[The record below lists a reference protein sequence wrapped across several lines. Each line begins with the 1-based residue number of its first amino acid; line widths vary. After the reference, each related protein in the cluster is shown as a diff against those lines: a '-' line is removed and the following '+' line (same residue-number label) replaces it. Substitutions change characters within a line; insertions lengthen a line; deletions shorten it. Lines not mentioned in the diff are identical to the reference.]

1 MLKKD
6 VSKTFVTLEV
16 LVGILTIAYWILF
29 FFVPDSVQSF
39 PNEPSY
45 MIFEKTFVAADMWMT
60 LAFFLSAYYLLKK
73 DLKGVL
79 WGIIAGGTFVYLGFM
94 DSLYNIENGKYAF
107 IFYSNASQVG
117 MIFEL
122 IINLA
127 SFIFGAVTII
137 YMWRFMQ
144 SDLPENRLSK

>member
-6 VSKTFVTLEV
+6 VSKTFIVLEIA
-16 LVGILTIAYWILF
+16 VGVLTIVYCICF

-39 PNEPSY
+39 PKESSY
-45 MIFEKTFVAADMWMT
+45 MIFEKAFVAADMWMA

-73 DLKGVL
+73 NMKGIL
-79 WGIIAGGTFVYLGFM
+79 WGIIAGGTSVYLGLM
-94 DSLYNIENGKYAF
+94 DSLYNTFVLNIL
-107 IFYSNASQVG
+107 IFYSNDSQVD

-127 SFIFGAVTII
+127 SFVFGAAAII
-137 YMWRFMQ
+137 YVWNFIKAE
-144 SDLPENRLSK
+144 DVK

>member
-6 VSKTFVTLEV
+6 VSKTFIVLEIT
-16 LVGILTIAYWILF
+16 VGVLTIAYWLFF

-39 PNEPSY
+39 PKESSY
-45 MIFEKTFVAADMWMT
+45 MIYEKTFVAADMWMT

-73 DLKGVL
+73 NMKGIL
-79 WGIIAGGTFVYLGFM
+79 WGIIGGGTFVYLGLM

-107 IFYSNASQVG
+107 ILYGNNSQVG

-127 SFIFGAVTII
+127 SFIFGAAAII
-137 YMWRFMQ
+137 YVWKFMQ
-144 SDLPENRLSK
+144 VETGQ

>member
-6 VSKTFVTLEV
+6 ISKTFIWLEV
-16 LVGILTIAYWILF
+16 VVAVLTLVYWVLF

-45 MIFEKTFVAADMWMT
+45 MIFEKTFVAADVWMT
-60 LAFFLSAYYLLKK
+60 LAFFLSAWYLLKK
-73 DLKGVL
+73 DPKGVL
-79 WGIIAGGTFVYLGFM
+79 WGIIAGGTFIYLGFM
-94 DSLYNIENGKYAF
+94 DSLYNLENGKYAF
-107 IFYSNASQVG
+107 IFYGNGSQVG

-127 SFIFGAVTII
+127 SFIFGAITIKYVWKLI
-137 YMWRFMQ
+137 R
-144 SDLPENRLSK
+144 SEEGK

>member
-6 VSKTFVTLEV
+6 VSKTFVVLEIV
-16 LVGILTIAYWILF
+16 VGVLTIAYWLFF

-39 PNEPSY
+39 PKEPSY

-73 DLKGVL
+73 DFKGIL
-79 WGIIAGGTFVYLGFM
+79 WGIIAGGTFVYLGLM

-107 IFYSNASQVG
+107 ILYSNNSRVG

-127 SFIFGAVTII
+127 SFIFGLITIN
-137 YMWRFMQ
+137 YMWKFIRAEVQ
-144 SDLPENRLSK
+144 TDKIKK

>member
-6 VSKTFVTLEV
+6 VSKTFVMLEV
-16 LVGILTIAYWILF
+16 IVGILTIAYWILF

-60 LAFFLSAYYLLKK
+60 IAFFLSAYYLLKS

-79 WGIIAGGTFVYLGFM
+79 WGVVAGGTFVYLGFM

-107 IFYSNASQVG
+107 IFSNNPSQVG

-127 SFIFGAVTII
+127 SFIFGAITIL
-137 YMWRFMQ
+137 YMWKFIKVESSESRVTQ
-144 SDLPENRLSK
+144 

>member
-6 VSKTFVTLEV
+6 VSKTFVVLEIV
-16 LVGILTIAYWILF
+16 VAVLTIAYWIFF

-39 PNEPSY
+39 PKEPSY

-73 DLKGVL
+73 DTKGIL
-79 WGIIAGGTFVYLGFM
+79 WGIIAGGTFVYLGLM

-107 IFYSNASQVG
+107 IFSSNSSQVG

-127 SFIFGAVTII
+127 SFIFGAAAII
-137 YMWRFMQ
+137 YVWGLIKTEEPR
-144 SDLPENRLSK
+144 

>member
-6 VSKTFVTLEV
+6 VLKTFIVLEIA
-16 LVGILTIAYWILF
+16 VGVLTIVYWIFF

-39 PNEPSY
+39 PKEPSY

-73 DLKGVL
+73 DMKGIL
-79 WGIIAGGTFVYLGFM
+79 WGIIAGGTSVYLGLM
-94 DSLYNIENGKYAF
+94 DSLYNIQNGKYAF
-107 IFYSNASQVG
+107 IFYSNDSQVD

-127 SFIFGAVTII
+127 SFMFGAAAII
-137 YMWRFMQ
+137 YVWSFIKAK
-144 SDLPENRLSK
+144 DVK

>member
-6 VSKTFVTLEV
+6 VSKTFIVLEIE
-16 LVGILTIAYWILF
+16 VGVLTIVYWICF

-39 PNEPSY
+39 PEVPSY
-45 MIFEKTFVAADMWMT
+45 MIFEKAFVAADMWMA

-73 DLKGVL
+73 NMKGIL
-79 WGIIAGGTFVYLGFM
+79 WGIIAGGTSVYLGLM
-94 DSLYNIENGKYAF
+94 DSLYNIQNDKYAF
-107 IFYSNASQVG
+107 IFYSNDSQVD

-127 SFIFGAVTII
+127 SFVFGAAAII
-137 YMWRFMQ
+137 YVWNFIKAE
-144 SDLPENRLSK
+144 DVK

>member
-6 VSKTFVTLEV
+6 VSKTFVVLEV
-16 LVGILTIAYWILF
+16 IVGILTIVYWVMF

-39 PNEPSY
+39 PDEPSY
-45 MIFEKTFVAADMWMT
+45 MIFEKTFVAADMWMSI
-60 LAFFLSAYYLLKK
+60 AFFLSAYYLIKK

-79 WGIIAGGTFVYLGFM
+79 WGIVAGGTFVYLGFM

-107 IFYSNASQVG
+107 IFYSNPSQVG

-127 SFIFGAVTII
+127 SFIFGAITIQ
-137 YMWRFMQ
+137 YMWK
-144 SDLPENRLSK
+144 LIKTELSQNKVIS

>member
-6 VSKTFVTLEV
+6 VSKTFVVLEIV
-16 LVGILTIAYWILF
+16 VAVLTIAYWIFF

-39 PNEPSY
+39 PKEPRY

-73 DLKGVL
+73 DTKGVL
-79 WGIIAGGTFVYLGFM
+79 WGIIAGGTFVYLGLM

-107 IFYSNASQVG
+107 IFSSNSSQVG

-127 SFIFGAVTII
+127 SFIFGAAAII
-137 YMWRFMQ
+137 YVWGLLKTE
-144 SDLPENRLSK
+144 DPG

>member
-6 VSKTFVTLEV
+6 VSKTFIVLEIA
-16 LVGILTIAYWILF
+16 VGVLTIVYWICF

-39 PNEPSY
+39 PKEPSY
-45 MIFEKTFVAADMWMT
+45 MIFEKAFVAADMWMA

-73 DLKGVL
+73 NMKGIL
-79 WGIIAGGTFVYLGFM
+79 WGIIAGGTSVYLGLM
-94 DSLYNIENGKYAF
+94 DSLYNIQNDKYAF
-107 IFYSNASQVG
+107 IFYSNDSQVD

-127 SFIFGAVTII
+127 SFVFGAAAII
-137 YMWRFMQ
+137 YVWNFIKAE
-144 SDLPENRLSK
+144 DVK